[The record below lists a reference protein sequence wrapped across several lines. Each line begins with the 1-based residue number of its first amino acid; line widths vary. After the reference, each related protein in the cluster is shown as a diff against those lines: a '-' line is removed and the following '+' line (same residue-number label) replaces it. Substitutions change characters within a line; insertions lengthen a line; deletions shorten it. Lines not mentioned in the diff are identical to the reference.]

1 MDIVYTINCSYSG
14 FLAEEKKYMIGI
26 VGNVL
31 CQMDNVV
38 IVKEGISEIYTLSCC
53 LAVNRGCVQLLWGWF
68 GEIWRLNEG
77 YRGAIYMFLS
87 MFMVWW
93 MKQWTRVVLV
103 HTGALFNY
111 WCNKAS
117 RQMLSCFSVKTLEN

>member
-1 MDIVYTINCSYSG
+1 MDIVYTINCSYSE
-14 FLAEEKKYMIGI
+14 FLAEEKKYVIRI

-68 GEIWRLNEG
+68 SEIRWLNER
-77 YRGAIYMFLS
+77 YREAEMFLS
-87 MFMVWW
+87 MCMVWW

>member
-1 MDIVYTINCSYSG
+1 MDIVYTINCSYSE
-14 FLAEEKKYMIGI
+14 FLAEEKKYVIRI

-68 GEIWRLNEG
+68 SEIRWLNER
-77 YRGAIYMFLS
+77 YREAEMFLS
-87 MFMVWW
+87 MCMVWW

-117 RQMLSCFSVKTLEN
+117 RQMLFCFSVKTLEN